1 MIKRILPV
9 LVVAAAVSIAGCD
22 DAQAPSLERV
32 VFTVS
37 GFHDAGGPETR
48 TSLGEDG
55 KRFVWAERDTVG
67 IYPDTGGQVYFAM
80 SAGAGTDNASFDG
93 GGWSFLP
100 TAVYYSYYPFIG
112 DIYLDRH
119 HIAVSYLGQ
128 SQPTAT
134 DIAHI
139 GPYDFMCT
147 DGTTAEGNALH
158 FVYAHLNCLIRV
170 TATLPEGTYVQ
181 MSLTSPDA
189 DFVTAGYYDL
199 ASSNREII
207 AQARSHQLALGLGNI
222 VSDGSTPIVF
232 YLMSAPVDLKGK
244 EVIVRFQELSGQV
257 YSQAKTPSR
266 AYTASSIGGL
276 TCNEFVTEEVFSH
289 GVRSRD
295 ISMGDDDE
303 VLTINQ

>member
-1 MIKRILPV
+1 MIKRSLSVVSLATIL
-9 LVVAAAVSIAGCD
+9 LAACR
-22 DAQAPSLERV
+22 QAPAPSVEQV

-37 GFHDAGGPETR
+37 GFQEEHENPTR

-67 IYPDTGGQVYFAM
+67 IYPDTGAQVYFAM

-128 SQPTAT
+128 YQPTAT

-147 DGTTAEGNALH
+147 DGTMAEGNVLH
-158 FVYAHLNCLIRV
+158 FVYSHLNCLIRV

-181 MSLTSPDA
+181 MTVTSPDA
-189 DFVTAGYYDL
+189 DFTATGYYDL
-199 ASSNREII
+199 ASNVREII
-207 AQARSHQLALGLGNI
+207 SQTRTHQLCLDLGNI
-222 VSDGSTPIVF
+222 VSDGPTPLVF

-244 EVIVRFQELSGQV
+244 EITVRFQEQSGQV
-257 YSQAKTPSR
+257 YAQTKTPSR
-266 AYTASSIGGL
+266 AYAASTIGGL
-276 TCNEFVTEEVFSH
+276 TCSDFVSQESFSH

-295 ISMGDDDE
+295 LSMGDDDE